1 MRWLWIKA
9 MNGGHFLRTNKNQ
22 KRQERNKRFGGW
34 NEWTNLRVCE
44 PERRYCPDSF
54 WGRRRN
60 EKRRMQPRRHCS
72 MIRWLSLR
80 PPFVSSSP
88 AGRSVPGRPDAICAR
103 IHSPARCTPAINV
116 VIHSL
121 LARFDSIHCLF
132 ILSSHC
138 IFLIVQSTY
147 LFKFQDFRKLR
158 SFSGLKIPR
167 YENLKES
174 FNILMIYVTK
184 IADSWRCLEI
194 LSMFKPK

>member
-1 MRWLWIKA
+1 MKA
-9 MNGGHFLRTNKNQ
+9 MNGGHFLWTNKNQ
-22 KRQERNKRFGGW
+22 KATRSQQEILGVG

-60 EKRRMQPRRHCS
+60 EKRRMRPRRHCS

-132 ILSSHC
+132 ILSSET
-138 IFLIVQSTY
+138 IVFFSSNFIY
-147 LFKFQDFRKLR
+147 LNQDFRKLR
-158 SFSGLKIPR
+158 NSSVENL
-167 YENLKES
+167 ENLKES
-174 FNILMIYVTK
+174 FNISKIYLTK
-184 IADSWRCLEI
+184 MADSSRCLEI
-194 LSMFKPK
+194 SFHV

>member
-1 MRWLWIKA
+1 MSFRLRVSSWVKNNNKISSRRMRWLWMKA
-9 MNGGHFLRTNKNQ
+9 MNGGHFLWTNKNQ
-22 KRQERNKRFGGW
+22 KATRSQQEILGVG

-60 EKRRMQPRRHCS
+60 EKRRMRPRRHCS

-132 ILSSHC
+132 ILSSETPLY
-138 IFLIVQSTY
+138 FFFIVQI
-147 LFKFQDFRKLR
+147 FF
-158 SFSGLKIPR
+158 I
-167 YENLKES
+167 
-174 FNILMIYVTK
+174 
-184 IADSWRCLEI
+184 
-194 LSMFKPK
+194 